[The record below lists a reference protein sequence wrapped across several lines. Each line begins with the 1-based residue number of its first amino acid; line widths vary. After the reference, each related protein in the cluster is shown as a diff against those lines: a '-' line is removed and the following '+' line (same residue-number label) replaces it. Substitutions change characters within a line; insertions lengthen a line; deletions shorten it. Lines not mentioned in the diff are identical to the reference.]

1 MYSCCYYSSL
11 ALQEMNLPTSATQ
24 NLRSLVFHP
33 RVAEEAQN
41 LLSICDETLVRQ
53 LIHALSQTSADFM

>member
-1 MYSCCYYSSL
+1 
-11 ALQEMNLPTSATQ
+11 MNLPTSAAQ

-53 LIHALSQTSADFM
+53 LINALSQTSADFM